1 MALLKDLLKDVAH
14 GAGIAAGAGIT
25 RAASVSLGGAS
36 GYLIGGQ
43 VPFSPVVALGAY
55 ALSGLMGRGMLAGAL
70 SALGTG
76 ALASWGSG
84 IGEAVAQQGLS
95 ANAIFGIGA
104 ALSAAQ
110 YAQKFDLADRR
121 ARAAAK

>member
-1 MALLKDLLKDVAH
+1 MKDLLKDVAH

-25 RAASVSLGGAS
+25 RAASVSLGGAR
-36 GYLIGGQ
+36 GYLIGGS

-55 ALSGLMGRGMLAGAL
+55 ALSGFVGRGMMGKAL

-84 IGEAVAQQGLS
+84 VGEALATSGFTADAFVGTGGLS
-95 ANAIFGIGA
+95 AG
-104 ALSAAQ
+104 Q

-121 ARAAAK
+121 ARAAQGK